1 MGTELHPLVEAA
13 GRTGAL
19 PDWARC
25 RPDRRAHSARV
36 AELMADWAASLGLE
50 ENERIRWAAAGH
62 LHDALKDAPAAELL
76 PLTDAGWPD
85 PLLHAPA
92 CAMRLREDGVRDE
105 DLLLAIS
112 YHSTGHPEFGL
123 LGEYLY
129 MSDFLDPGRRFLV
142 PERERLRL
150 RLPTERRAVLLEV
163 LRYRIIA
170 LLDHRS
176 FVVSASLELW
186 NRTLDS

>member
-1 MGTELHPLVEAA
+1 
-13 GRTGAL
+13 
-19 PDWARC
+19 
-25 RPDRRAHSARV
+25 
-36 AELMADWAASLGLE
+36 MADWAASLGLE

-62 LHDALKDAPAAELL
+62 LHDALKDAPAADLL

-176 FVVSASLELW
+176 FVVPASLELW